1 MNLQGIGVALVT
13 PFDNEG
19 EIDFLNLEKLINHLI
34 NNGIDYIVPIGT
46 TGESVTLSSDEKLE
60 IFRFTAKIAAGRIKL
75 VAGIGGNNTKELID
89 FMSKFDPTG
98 YSAILSVSPYYNRPN
113 QEGIYQH
120 YKIFAESAPLPVILY
135 NVPTR
140 TGSNLQVS
148 TILRL
153 ANEKNIV
160 GIKEAS
166 GNMSQCMELAAKKPK
181 DFLLISG
188 DDALTLP
195 LISLGFDGIISVVG
209 NIFPAKFSKMTHFA
223 LQGNYNAAREIHNE
237 LLEFIDLLFADGSP
251 GGVKAGLKSMGIC
264 GDYVRL
270 PLTKVNAEVANSIH
284 KFIESKK

>member
-19 EIDFLNLEKLINHLI
+19 EIDFLNLEKLINHVI

-60 IFRFTAKIAAGRIKL
+60 ILRFTAKIAAGRIKL

-89 FMSKFDPTG
+89 FMRKFDPTG
-98 YSAILSVSPYYNRPN
+98 YTAILSVSPYYNRPN

-166 GNMSQCMELAAKKPK
+166 GNMGQCMELAAKKPK

-223 LQGNYNAAREIHNE
+223 LQGNYGAAREIHNE
-237 LLEFIDLLFADGSP
+237 LLEFIDLLFADGNP

-270 PLTKVNAEVANSIH
+270 PLANVNAEVANSIH
-284 KFIESKK
+284 KFLESKK

>member
-19 EIDFLNLEKLINHLI
+19 EIDFLNLEKLINHVI

-60 IFRFTAKIAAGRIKL
+60 ILRFTAKIAAGRIKL

-89 FMSKFDPTG
+89 FMRKFDPTG
-98 YSAILSVSPYYNRPN
+98 YTAILSVSPYYNRPN

-160 GIKEAS
+160 GIK
-166 GNMSQCMELAAKKPK
+166 KR
-181 DFLLISG
+181 
-188 DDALTLP
+188 
-195 LISLGFDGIISVVG
+195 LGIW
-209 NIFPAKFSKMTHFA
+209 
-223 LQGNYNAAREIHNE
+223 
-237 LLEFIDLLFADGSP
+237 
-251 GGVKAGLKSMGIC
+251 
-264 GDYVRL
+264 
-270 PLTKVNAEVANSIH
+270 VNVWS
-284 KFIESKK
+284 

>member
-98 YSAILSVSPYYNRPN
+98 YTAILSVSPYYNRPN

-209 NIFPAKFSKMTHFA
+209 NIFPAKLSKMTHFA

-251 GGVKAGLKSMGIC
+251 GGVKAGLKSMRIC

-270 PLTKVNAEVANSIH
+270 PLANVNAEVANSIH